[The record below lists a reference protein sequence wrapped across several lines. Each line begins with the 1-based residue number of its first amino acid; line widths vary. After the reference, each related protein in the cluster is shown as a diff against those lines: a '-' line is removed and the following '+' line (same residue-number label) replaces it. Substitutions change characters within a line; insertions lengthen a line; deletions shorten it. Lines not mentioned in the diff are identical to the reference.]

1 MRSATSLCAI
11 AACFVL
17 TATARAAGV
26 SGDGVRQLTA
36 PQAIADFTLTDQDG
50 KPFHFRQLKG
60 NPVLLFFGFTRCPD
74 ACPTALT
81 QMVAVARRADPGL
94 RATRVVMVSIDGE
107 RDSPAL
113 MKRYVA
119 ALSPGVIGLT
129 GDPKSVATIAAQFSA
144 VFFKGLPYDRAGNYL
159 VQHTTQIYLLDRS
172 GRLRSSFTNA
182 STDAIADLTR
192 SVAREKG

>member
-1 MRSATSLCAI
+1 MRSATYLRAI
-11 AACFVL
+11 AACLVFA
-17 TATARAAGV
+17 ATARAAEV

-36 PQAIADFTLTDQDG
+36 PMAIADFTLTDQDG

-60 NPVLLFFGFTRCPD
+60 RPVLLFFGFTRCPD

-81 QMVAVARRADPGL
+81 QMTAVARRADPGL

-119 ALSPGVIGLT
+119 GLSPGVIGLT

-172 GRLRSSFTNA
+172 GRLRSAFTNA
-182 STDAIADLTR
+182 ATDRIADLTR
-192 SVAREKG
+192 IVAREKS